1 MHRLSKIAFVG
12 MLALAI
18 AGCDL
23 GSEETVA
30 PTPSTSQVTA
40 PKSFEKPS
48 LVVQDRAV
56 TVSAADGLIQ
66 PTNVNQRARQVQK
79 GREDPFAVLFVP
91 VFQKV
96 PQKIVPQRPNRLI
109 PPKVVARDS
118 GSNPNR
124 GNAGSQLPRV
134 LPPTLPVLPP
144 PPPPQ
149 PDLARAVTVTGVV
162 QVGSEP
168 QAIVKVPNEATSR
181 YVRVGQRLS
190 NGQVLV
196 KRIEVN
202 EGSDPVVI
210 LEQNGT
216 EVRRS
221 VGEEPVNP
229 TQAATPAAAIPAPPP
244 PINNAFRP
252 INR

>member
-1 MHRLSKIAFVG
+1 MYRLSKIAFVG

-18 AGCDL
+18 AGCDS

-30 PTPSTSQVTA
+30 PTPSTPQVTA
-40 PKSFEKPS
+40 PKSFEKPP

-91 VFQKV
+91 VFQNV
-96 PQKIVPQRPNRLI
+96 PQKIVPQRPKRPT

-118 GSNPNR
+118 GLNRNR
-124 GNAGSQLPRV
+124 GNALRQLPPV

-144 PPPPQ
+144 PPPQ
-149 PDLARAVTVTGVV
+149 PELARAVTVTGVV

-168 QAIVKVPNEATSR
+168 PGNC
-181 YVRVGQRLS
+181 
-190 NGQVLV
+190 
-196 KRIEVN
+196 
-202 EGSDPVVI
+202 
-210 LEQNGT
+210 
-216 EVRRS
+216 
-221 VGEEPVNP
+221 
-229 TQAATPAAAIPAPPP
+229 
-244 PINNAFRP
+244 
-252 INR
+252 

>member
-1 MHRLSKIAFVG
+1 MHRLSKIAFGG

-18 AGCDL
+18 AGCDS

-30 PTPSTSQVTA
+30 PTPSTPQVTA
-40 PKSFEKPS
+40 PKSFEKPP

-96 PQKIVPQRPNRLI
+96 PQKIVPQRPNRTS

-118 GSNPNR
+118 GLNPNR
-124 GNAGSQLPRV
+124 GNTLRQ
-134 LPPTLPVLPP
+134 LPPTLPVLP

-196 KRIEVN
+196 KRIEVD

-229 TQAATPAAAIPAPPP
+229 TQTATPAAAIPAPPP

>member
-18 AGCDL
+18 AGCES
-23 GSEETVA
+23 GSQEIIA
-30 PTPSTSQVTA
+30 PTPSAPQVSA
-40 PKSFEKPS
+40 PSSFAPP
-48 LVVQDRAV
+48 LVAQNRAV
-56 TVSAADGLIQ
+56 TISAADGLIQ

-79 GREDPFAVLFVP
+79 GREDPFAMLFVP
-91 VFQKV
+91 TVQKV
-96 PQKIVPQRPNRLI
+96 PQKIVPQRPNRPS
-109 PPKVVARDS
+109 PPRVAARDS

-124 GNAGSQLPRV
+124 GNGGNQLPPV
-134 LPPTLPVLPP
+134 LPSSTLPVLPP
-144 PPPPQ
+144 PPPQQ
-149 PDLARAVTVTGVV
+149 PDLARSVTVTGVV

-210 LEQNGT
+210 LEQYGT
-216 EVRRS
+216 EVRRA

-229 TQAATPAAAIPAPPP
+229 TQTATPAAAIPAPPP
-244 PINNAFRP
+244 PINNAFYPKVR
-252 INR
+252 